1 MKLGQLETAALTV
14 EFNTAPSAWLKEF
27 YLFIYLFIIY
37 SDKIQTGTNLILR
50 HNNGATVYI

>member
-27 YLFIYLFIIY
+27 YLFIIY

>member
-27 YLFIYLFIIY
+27 YLFIYSLFIQI
-37 SDKIQTGTNLILR
+37 KFKREQI
-50 HNNGATVYI
+50 